1 LRVLLKIEGDFSSD
15 RHDSSYDPPEK
26 IKGLNEYFV
35 NTQKINE
42 MGIEIRPITF
52 ETVIKSQMVRMAYG
66 LMVNDSVI
74 VASMQEDGL
83 KLLATNDTGFEKVD
97 EILVYS
103 PEDVDL

>member
-1 LRVLLKIEGDFSSD
+1 
-15 RHDSSYDPPEK
+15 
-26 IKGLNEYFV
+26 
-35 NTQKINE
+35 
-42 MGIEIRPITF
+42 
-52 ETVIKSQMVRMAYG
+52 MVRMAYG

-74 VASMQEDGL
+74 VASMQEEGL